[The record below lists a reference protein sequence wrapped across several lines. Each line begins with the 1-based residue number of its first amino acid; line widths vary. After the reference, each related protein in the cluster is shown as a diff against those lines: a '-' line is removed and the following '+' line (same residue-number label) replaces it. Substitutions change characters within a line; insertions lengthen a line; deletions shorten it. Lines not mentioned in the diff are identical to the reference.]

1 VNPQLLS
8 WNITFI
14 QDKVPP
20 FINRSSL
27 SPKQYSSTWLN
38 VVIPQFTIN
47 VQDNGTGLLIRSA
60 KYRLEYIAQNITH
73 VVTKDAS
80 CTGAN
85 GTTNVQTMTVNLSQ
99 LDFFTNITAL
109 RSLQFNI
116 TDLAG
121 NPASLS
127 IPFRQDTQKPSSHIL
142 SSSIKKQYNATAS
155 FIWINASAWDNGTGA
170 SGVREVDLYYRYSA
184 TGNFSGDWI
193 YVTKSFTRTPHFK
206 FNFTNDPTQNG
217 GYYELATIAF
227 DNASNNESFPAT
239 GDVSFLYDWTIPD
252 LPAFSGQTLWFRE
265 QPQLSTTFTDDFKL
279 NTIQFRPNFDTVWMT
294 IATNVNRSS
303 YSATWQLGE
312 SDWNRMT
319 SGQLYYLYFR
329 ITDALGNIR
338 LVTDNSQA
346 LSIGKDLGNLNI
358 SIDTPTEKNHV
369 VTASNFTIRVA
380 AEDISG
386 SGISEVALY
395 YQYSKDN
402 VTWTDWVHF
411 DSNITE
417 APFEW
422 NFTIPEG
429 DGYYKFQSLV
439 VDHAGNEAQS
449 EVISKEVVHLPTNTV
464 LVMVV
469 LVVVLLLIGAV
480 LYLRWR
486 KRS

>member
-1 VNPQLLS
+1 
-8 WNITFI
+8 
-14 QDKVPP
+14 
-20 FINRSSL
+20 
-27 SPKQYSSTWLN
+27 
-38 VVIPQFTIN
+38 
-47 VQDNGTGLLIRSA
+47 
-60 KYRLEYIAQNITH
+60 
-73 VVTKDAS
+73 
-80 CTGAN
+80 
-85 GTTNVQTMTVNLSQ
+85 
-99 LDFFTNITAL
+99 
-109 RSLQFNI
+109 
-116 TDLAG
+116 
-121 NPASLS
+121 
-127 IPFRQDTQKPSSHIL
+127 
-142 SSSIKKQYNATAS
+142 
-155 FIWINASAWDNGTGA
+155 
-170 SGVREVDLYYRYSA
+170 
-184 TGNFSGDWI
+184 
-193 YVTKSFTRTPHFK
+193 
-206 FNFTNDPTQNG
+206 
-217 GYYELATIAF
+217 
-227 DNASNNESFPAT
+227 
-239 GDVSFLYDWTIPD
+239 
-252 LPAFSGQTLWFRE
+252 
-265 QPQLSTTFTDDFKL
+265 
-279 NTIQFRPNFDTVWMT
+279 
-294 IATNVNRSS
+294 
-303 YSATWQLGE
+303 
-312 SDWNRMT
+312 MT